1 MTTHRTLRLLAV
13 LTVCTTWLGCES
25 NTPETP
31 DAGTPPDASVPDAS
45 VPDASVPEWD
55 GTYVPLEEMGG
66 EFDFIDPGRLASCG
80 FVLPGDGGTGP
91 ACGSR
96 ESFDLTSCE
105 TSTLGQ
111 LSPTG
116 IYAAST
122 RTDVNSL
129 FFITY
134 NFMISAAGG
143 PESHNGDPILQKQ
156 VDSQGFYLSS
166 LRTLADGGT
175 SLTAYAGCKA
185 ESVQRFTGCFQRC
198 VNGEARRFQGTFAA
212 ERLQRLDEPES
223 SGGLTLVSEH
233 RVELGFPS
241 DIYVAKNHAYV
252 VSQNESRT
260 NLTGGLS
267 VFDVTDRAHPVL
279 RKTVSLTGDSSW
291 NGVWA
296 KDDALY
302 VTSTKRGVL
311 VYDISTPGD
320 PQFVRSLPGGAASV
334 HTVFVDGERLYA
346 MHTADNRVLMYDVK
360 APLQPVLLGSHSVP
374 GNDFSSGIP
383 HDAFAYQNRLYINQM
398 GQGYYVVDVADPASP
413 MPLGAYEYAVFSNW
427 SHANAVGTFA
437 GRTIAFEGGE
447 VDGAHLRVLDV
458 TDPAKIVKIGEARM
472 RTQTSIHNMVLVGQR
487 LYVAWYADGV
497 RVFDVANPTQPKQI
511 AHYNSFRDSDPGR
524 TEGLFVGAI
533 GIRVPG
539 DGYVY
544 GVDVTRGL
552 LILRQ
557 P

>member
-1 MTTHRTLRLLAV
+1 MLA
-13 LTVCTTWLGCES
+13 VCTTWLGCES
-25 NTPETP
+25 NTPEYP
-31 DAGTPPDASVPDAS
+31 DAGTPPDASMPDAS

-55 GTYVPLEEMGG
+55 GTYVPLEETGG
-66 EFDFIDPGRLASCG
+66 DFDYIDPGRLASCG

-96 ESFDLTSCE
+96 EAFDLSSCE

-111 LSPTG
+111 LSPSG

-122 RTDVNSL
+122 RNDVNSDFL
-129 FFITY
+129 TWDS
-134 NFMISAAGG
+134 FMISADGG
-143 PESHNGDPILQKQ
+143 PERHTNGPIVQKQ
-156 VDSQGFYLSS
+156 VDGQGFYVAS

-175 SLTAYAGCKA
+175 RLTAYAGCKA
-185 ESVQRFTGCFQRC
+185 ESAQRFTGCYQTC
-198 VNGEARRFQGTFAA
+198 TNGGARRVQGTFAA

-223 SGGLTLVSEH
+223 SGGLTLASEH

-241 DIYVAKNHAYV
+241 DLYVAKNHAYV
-252 VSQNESRT
+252 VSQNLAGTDR
-260 NLTGGLS
+260 TGGLT

-279 RKTVSLTGDSSW
+279 RKTVTIAGDSSW
-291 NGVWA
+291 NGVWS

-302 VTSTKRGVL
+302 VTSTRRGVL
-311 VYDISTPGD
+311 VYDISNPGD
-320 PQFVRSLPGGAASV
+320 PQFVRSLPGGTTNV

-346 MHTADNRVLMYDVK
+346 MDTANNRVLIYDVK

-374 GNDFSSGIP
+374 SDTYGSGFP
-383 HDAFAYQNRLYINQM
+383 HDAFAYQNRLYINQFL
-398 GQGYYVVDVADPASP
+398 QGYYVVDVADPANP
-413 MPLGAYEYAVFSNW
+413 RALGSYTYAPGYPYT
-427 SHANAVGTFA
+427 HANAVGTFA

-447 VDGAHLRVLDV
+447 ADGAHLRVLDV
-458 TDPAKIVKIGEARM
+458 TDPAKIVKIGEVRM
-472 RTQTSIHNMVLVGQR
+472 RTQTSIHNMVLVGKR

-497 RVFDVANPTQPKQI
+497 RVFDVANPTQPKQV

-539 DGYVY
+539 DGFVY

-552 LILRQ
+552 LILRE